1 MKMVEKA
8 SGLSSDMIVL
18 DLEDSVPQ
26 GEKLAAR
33 TMASGSA
40 AKQKWRARE
49 VGIRINGLVTDLWR
63 QDLEAVVTDGAGFVV
78 VPKVE
83 GPHDI
88 EEVEAALQRT
98 SGKSVPEVAV
108 TIESPR
114 GLINMEKILSA
125 ARSVTAAIFGAED
138 YTLSL
143 GLHTLDRPPASASFA
158 RSYVAIVSRAFGID
172 PIAEAFVSV
181 SDLEGLKA
189 SAVEAKYL
197 GYAGK
202 AVIHPAQIPVVNEA
216 FSPTADE
223 VAWASEVLSAW
234 NEAKSQGKA
243 AFRVRDRMV
252 DSVHIKMAEEIS
264 RIVEQS
270 RAAPSAQA

>member
-1 MKMVEKA
+1 MVEKA
-8 SGLSSDMIVL
+8 TGLASDMIVL

-33 TMASGSA
+33 TIAA
-40 AKQKWRARE
+40 EAVAKQGWHARE
-49 VGIRINGLVTDLWR
+49 VGVRINGLDTDLWR
-63 QDLEAVVTDGAGFVV
+63 QDLESAVAAGASFVV

-83 GPHDI
+83 GSHDI
-88 EEVEAALQRT
+88 EQVEATLQGA
-98 SGKSVPEVAV
+98 SGKKPEVAV

-114 GLINMEKILSA
+114 GLISMDRILSGA
-125 ARSVTAAIFGAED
+125 HSVTAAIFGAED

-158 RSYVAIVSRAFGID
+158 RSYVAVVARAFGVD

-181 SDLEGLKA
+181 SDLEGLRGA
-189 SAVEAKYL
+189 ALEAKYL

-202 AVIHPAQIPVVNEA
+202 AVIHPTQIPVVNKV
-216 FSPTADE
+216 FSPSDEE
-223 VAWASEVLSAW
+223 VAWAKEVLDAW
-234 NEAKSQGKA
+234 NEAKTQGKA

-252 DSVHIKMAEEIS
+252 DSVHIKMAEEINK
-264 RIVEQS
+264 IVEQTETVS
-270 RAAPSAQA
+270 SIQA

>member
-1 MKMVEKA
+1 MVEKA
-8 SGLSSDMIVL
+8 SGLPSDMIVL

-33 TMASGSA
+33 TIA
-40 AKQKWRARE
+40 AGAVTNQKWHARE
-49 VGIRINGLVTDLWR
+49 VGIRINSLDTDLWR
-63 QDLEAVVTDGAGFVV
+63 QDLEAVVAAGAGFVV

-83 GPHDI
+83 GPRDI
-88 EEVEAALQRT
+88 EKIEAALQGI
-98 SGKSVPEVAV
+98 SGKPGPEVAV

-114 GLINMEKILSA
+114 GLISMEKILSA
-125 ARSVTAAIFGAED
+125 AHSVTAAIFGAED

-158 RSYVAIVSRAFGID
+158 RSYVAIVARAFGID
-172 PIAEAFVSV
+172 PIAEAFVNV
-181 SDLEGLKA
+181 SNLEGLKTA
-189 SAVEAKYL
+189 AIEAKYL

-202 AVIHPAQIPVVNEA
+202 AVIHPSQIPVVNDA
-216 FSPTADE
+216 FSPSADE
-223 VAWASEVLSAW
+223 VEWAKEVLNAW

-264 RIVEQS
+264 KIVEQS
-270 RAAPSAQA
+270 KAVPSVPA